1 MTIPCCDLHMH
12 STHSDGTMTPRELV
26 LQAKETG
33 LSAVALTDHDTTSG
47 MAEMQ
52 QAGRELDVRVLSG
65 VEISVEYAGK
75 TVHML
80 GYCFDA
86 AGESLQVA
94 LDELVR
100 GRTERNHEIIRK
112 LQSLGIDISY
122 AEVVA
127 ESGGKVVGRPHFAA
141 VMLRKG
147 AVENRQQA
155 FDEYLASGAKA
166 YVDRLKFSPED
177 SVRMI
182 REAGGVA
189 VLAHPKFVRLQP
201 DEKIDEVVERLV
213 EAGLGGIECW
223 YSMHSPEET
232 NHYLEIARR
241 FNLVVTGG
249 SDFHGGAKPD
259 IAMGTGLGD
268 LCVPLSCADALEA
281 SAKSGGLRP

>member
-1 MTIPCCDLHMH
+1 MH

-26 LQAKETG
+26 LLAKESG

-52 QAGRELDVRVLSG
+52 EAGRELGVRVLSG
-65 VEISVEYAGK
+65 VEISVDYAGK

-80 GYCFDA
+80 GYCFDT
-86 AGESLQVA
+86 AGEHLQNA

-100 GRTERNHEIIRK
+100 GRTERNHEIVRK
-112 LQSLGIDISY
+112 LQGHGIDICY
-122 AEVVA
+122 DEVVA

-141 VMLRKG
+141 VLLRKG
-147 AVENRQQA
+147 AVENWQQA

-182 REAGGVA
+182 RDAGGVA
-189 VLAHPKFVRLQP
+189 VLAHPKFVRLQEGEQIV
-201 DEKIDEVVERLV
+201 DVVERLV

-223 YSMHSPEET
+223 YSMHSPDET
-232 NHYLEIARR
+232 NYYLEIARR

-249 SDFHGGAKPD
+249 SDFHGGVKPD
-259 IAMGTGLGD
+259 ISMGTGQGS
-268 LCVPLSCADALEA
+268 LCVPLSCADAIEA
-281 SAKSGGLRP
+281 AAKSGGSRP

>member
-1 MTIPCCDLHMH
+1 
-12 STHSDGTMTPRELV
+12 MTPRELV
-26 LQAKETG
+26 MRAKETG

-47 MAEMQ
+47 IAEMQ
-52 QAGRELDVRVLSG
+52 QAGRELGVRVLSG
-65 VEISVEYAGK
+65 VEISVEYVGK

-80 GYCFDA
+80 GYCFDTS
-86 AGESLQVA
+86 GEHLQNA

-112 LQSLGIDISY
+112 LQSYGIGISY
-122 AEVVA
+122 DEVVA

-141 VMLRKG
+141 VMVRKG
-147 AVENRQQA
+147 SVANRQHA
-155 FDEYLASGAKA
+155 FDEFLGSGAKA

-182 REAGGVA
+182 RDAGGVA
-189 VLAHPKFVRLQP
+189 VLAHPKFVCLQQ
-201 DEKIDEVVERLV
+201 DEKIEDVVERLV

-232 NHYLEIARR
+232 NHYLEIARQY
-241 FNLVVTGG
+241 NLLVTGG

-259 IAMGTGLGD
+259 IAMGTGLGG

-281 SAKSGGLRP
+281 AAKSGGSRP